1 MVVKEGRTFVMRD
14 IHGAFKALVQC
25 LERCEFDYDI
35 DTLILLG
42 DIFKFLSPSEIGNA
56 LAWFTIYLIF
66 SIIYSIPTLIIYLSV
81 FYGLINK
88 NIDSKR
94 IKFILISIVITGITL
109 TTLLIDFSSLKNLT
123 IYYSISS
130 VVTGI
135 LFKIQKT

>member
-1 MVVKEGRTFVMRD
+1 MRWSYV
-14 IHGAFKALVQC
+14 FKHWGS
-25 LERCEFDYDI
+25 
-35 DTLILLG
+35 TLLLG
-42 DIFKFLSPSEIGNA
+42 TTILTLVSGFKFLSPSEIGNV

-66 SIIYSIPTLIIYLSV
+66 SIIYSIPTLIIYLLV
-81 FYGLINK
+81 FYRLINR
-88 NIDSKR
+88 NIDSKW
-94 IKFILISIVITGITL
+94 IKFILISITIIGITL